1 MTSHGVPGHQGK
13 GVSGRANFVE
23 KLRTITKRI
32 PEIELALIK
41 IFLLLGTFL
50 TLSKWL
56 WSEICQ
62 LLK

>member
-1 MTSHGVPGHQGK
+1 MVSHNAPAHEGK
-13 GVSGRANFVE
+13 GVSS
-23 KLRTITKRI
+23 RTGLAERLKTIVKGI

>member
-1 MTSHGVPGHQGK
+1 MTTHNAPAHQGG
-13 GVSGRANFVE
+13 GVSNKPTLVE
-23 KLRTITKRI
+23 RLKTIVKGI